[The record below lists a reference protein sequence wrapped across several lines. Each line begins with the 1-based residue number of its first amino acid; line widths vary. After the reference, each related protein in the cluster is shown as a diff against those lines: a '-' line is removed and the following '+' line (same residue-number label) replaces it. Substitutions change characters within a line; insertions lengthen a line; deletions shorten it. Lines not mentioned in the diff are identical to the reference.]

1 MYINIIK
8 GVGALLPVIIICFI
22 ANVALGV
29 ALGVARG
36 TPSMP
41 DIPVDLSVAYAW
53 LGTAFVIFDQR
64 TSFRRRFA
72 ASLLGSA
79 AGIIARVALGLVV
92 GALLSTGALTE
103 TQSLLVIVGP
113 FALAANIGQLV
124 IAYFVAQT
132 IVRRGFKKPSKLATA

>member
-1 MYINIIK
+1 M
-8 GVGALLPVIIICFI
+8 L
-22 ANVALGV
+22 
-29 ALGVARG
+29 
-36 TPSMP
+36 
-41 DIPVDLSVAYAW
+41 DLSVAYAW

-64 TSFRRRFA
+64 TSFRRRVA

-103 TQSLLVIVGP
+103 TQGLLVIVGP
-113 FALAANIGQLV
+113 FAFAANIGQLV